1 MLGGEPGYDRAVNP
15 ARPESIR
22 ELRAVIR
29 DDAGLAS
36 LHAYA
41 SECGAD
47 DPAHDVAHAER
58 VALWTLRL
66 APQVAARS
74 AIAAALLHD
83 NVNLPKDSPDRARA
97 SELGAAEATRRLPG
111 LGFSEVETA
120 SIADAIRTH
129 SYSRGEVPTSELGRA
144 LQDADRLETL
154 GALGLCRV
162 LSTGARLRARY
173 FEALDPWAERRDL
186 DDRRYSVDHFFTKLL
201 GLGDTMLT
209 PAGRQE
215 ARARTAYLLG
225 FLEQL
230 GCEIGVPLPPE
241 HVARKV

>member
-1 MLGGEPGYDRAVNP
+1 MRP
-15 ARPESIR
+15 ARPESIQ
-22 ELRAVIR
+22 ELRETIRADAV
-29 DDAGLAS
+29 LAE
-36 LHAYA
+36 LHAVA
-41 SECGAD
+41 HRCGAD

-66 APQVAARS
+66 APQVEPRT

-97 SELGAAEATRRLPG
+97 SELGAAEAARILPG
-111 LGFSEVETA
+111 LGFSAAETA

-129 SYSRGEVPTSELGRA
+129 SYSRGEPPASELGRA

-162 LSTGARLRARY
+162 LSTGTRLGARY
-173 FEALDPWAERRDL
+173 FEAVDPWAERRDL
-186 DDRRYSVDHFFTKLL
+186 DDRSYSVDHFFTKLL
-201 GLGDTMLT
+201 GLCDTMLT
-209 PAGRQE
+209 PEGRRE
-215 ARARTAYLLG
+215 ARARTEYLLS

-230 GCEIGVPLPPE
+230 GREIGASLPP
-241 HVARKV
+241 ARRGKAEV